1 MTDIA
6 ENDTGETS
14 MDVKLRRETTGFL
27 ASVRRIWSKRRYR
40 WPLYL
45 LGIAILGLIAFW
57 FTFMRDL
64 PSTDTL
70 LDYEPALPTFVRDVN
85 GEPVQSF
92 ARERRVE
99 LAFEEYPPQL
109 IRAFLAAE
117 DADFFTHNGLDYPG
131 LAAAAIDY
139 VRIAVT
145 GAEERA
151 RGGST
156 ITQQVAKN
164 LLLTDEYSITR
175 KIREAILATRIEG
188 ALTKQRILELYL
200 NQIFLGRNAYGV
212 QAASR
217 AYFDKDVADLEL
229 HEAAFLAGLPQAPS
243 RYNPIS
249 NPDAAIGRRN
259 VVLDLMRDNDW
270 ITEAEYTAARA
281 EPLGTTRSTQSVT
294 DNVGGYYM
302 EEVRRILVDSFG
314 SDAEDGP
321 YGVYSGGLW
330 VRTSYDPEMQA
341 SAENALRDG
350 LLRFDRGRPWA
361 GPVATIPMDDGEWR
375 SRLASANL
383 SVDYEDWRVAV
394 VISKD
399 ANAAQIGF
407 ADGETAT
414 LSRGSASVARRGG
427 GTAFSTMQPGD
438 IITVRPSGD
447 GYAFTKV
454 PDISGGMVVEDV
466 QTGRVYA
473 MQGGFSSGL
482 EAFNRATQAE
492 RQPGSSIK
500 PFVYA
505 AALENGMTPASI
517 IVDGPF
523 CVYQGA
529 TLGRKCFRNSGG
541 GVAGPQTLR
550 WGLEQ
555 SRNLMTVRTAS
566 ETGMEN
572 VVELIRNAGI
582 GEHEPFLS
590 TSLGSGDTSVLRLVN
605 AYGMLANHGRDVGP
619 SLIDYVQD
627 RRGEVIYPANW
638 RACEGCNADDWDG
651 GRMPR
656 PPVPGR
662 QVIDPMT
669 AFQMVHILEGVI
681 QRGTATILR
690 DLGHPIFGK
699 TGTTTGPTN
708 VWFVG
713 GTANLVAGVYMGYD
727 RQARSIGFGAGGTL
741 AAPIFRQFMA
751 ETLEG
756 QAVIPFRAPRGI
768 RMVRIDRRSG
778 RRVFGGWPSQDPR
791 SAIIWEAF
799 RPDSEPTRTIRRDVL
814 ARRPARPVL
823 NEAEQNTVEVDAPR
837 NDSEFLQSEG
847 GIY

>member
-1 MTDIA
+1 MTD
-6 ENDTGETS
+6 TSETS
-14 MDVKLRRETTGFL
+14 MDVKLRREPTGFG
-27 ASVRRIWSKRRYR
+27 ASMRRIWSQRRYR

-45 LGIAILGLIAFW
+45 LALAIAAVIAFW
-57 FTFMRDL
+57 FAFMRDL
-64 PSTDTL
+64 PSTDRL

-85 GEPVQSF
+85 GDPVQSF

-117 DADFFTHNGLDYPG
+117 DADFFSHNGLDYPG

-175 KIREAILATRIEG
+175 KIREAILATRIENV
-188 ALTKQRILELYL
+188 LTKERILELYL

-212 QAASR
+212 QAAAR
-217 AYFDKDVADLEL
+217 AYFDKDVAEL
-229 HEAAFLAGLPQAPS
+229 DIHEAAFLAGLPQAPS
-243 RYNPIS
+243 RYNPAT
-249 NPDAAIGRRN
+249 NPDAALGRRN
-259 VVLDLMRDNDW
+259 LVLRMMRDNDW
-270 ITEAEYTAARA
+270 LTDGEYETARA
-281 EPLGTTRSTQSVT
+281 RPLGVTRTSQSVT

-314 SDAEDGP
+314 DDAEDGP

-330 VRTSYDPEMQA
+330 VRTSYDPDMQT
-341 SAENALRDG
+341 SAENALQAG
-350 LLRFDRGRPWA
+350 LLRFDRNRAWG
-361 GPVATIPMDDGEWR
+361 GPVATIPMDDGEWQ

-394 VISKD
+394 VLSKD
-399 ANAAQIGF
+399 GAAAQIGF
-407 ADGETAT
+407 ANGETSSIPA
-414 LSRGSASVARRGG
+414 SSASVARVGG

-438 IITVRPSGD
+438 IITVRPSGS
-447 GYAFTKV
+447 GYIFAKV

-482 EAFNRATQAE
+482 ESFNRATQAE

-529 TLGRKCFRNSGG
+529 ALGRKCFRNSGG

-555 SRNLMTVRTAS
+555 SRNLMTVRAAS

-572 VVELIRNAGI
+572 IVELISNAGI

-590 TSLGSGDTSVLRLVN
+590 TSLGAGDTSVLRLVN

-627 RRGEVIYPANW
+627 RHGEVIYPANW

-662 QVIDPMT
+662 QIMDAMT
-669 AFQMVHILEGVI
+669 AFQMVHILQGVV

-713 GTANLVAGVYMGYD
+713 GTANIVAGVYMGYD
-727 RQARSIGFGAGGTL
+727 RQARSLGYGAGGTL

-751 ETLEG
+751 ETLDG
-756 QAVIPFRAPRGI
+756 QAVVPFRAPRGI

-778 RRVFGGWPSQDPR
+778 RRVFGGWPSR
-791 SAIIWEAF
+791 SPQSAVIWEAF

-814 ARRPARPVL
+814 ARRPIRPEL
-823 NEAEQNTVEVDAPR
+823 SEGEQNTVQVDAPR
-837 NDSEFLQSEG
+837 NDNEFLQSEG

>member
-6 ENDTGETS
+6 QNDTGETS
-14 MDVKLRRETTGFL
+14 MNVKLRRETTGFM
-27 ASVRRIWSKRRYR
+27 ASVRRILGKRRYR

-45 LGIAILGLIAFW
+45 VLIAILAMIGFW

-117 DADFFTHNGLDYPG
+117 DASFFTHNGLDYPG

-139 VRIAVT
+139 TRIALS
-145 GAEERA
+145 GSEERA

-188 ALTKQRILELYL
+188 ALSKQRILELYL

-212 QAASR
+212 QAAAR
-217 AYFDKDVADLEL
+217 AYFNKDVAELEL

-243 RYNPIS
+243 RYNPS
-249 NPDAAIGRRN
+249 TNPDAALGRRN
-259 VVLDLMRDNDW
+259 LVLGLMRENDW
-270 ITEAEYTAARA
+270 IDEASYEAARA
-281 EPLGTTRSTQSVT
+281 QPLGVTRTSRSVT

-314 SDAEDGP
+314 EDTEDGP

-341 SAENALRDG
+341 SAENALRAG
-350 LLRFDRGRPWA
+350 LLRFDRGRAWA
-361 GPVATIPMDDGEWR
+361 GPIASIPMEDGEWR

-383 SVDYEDWRVAV
+383 AVDYEDWRVAV

-399 ANAAQIGF
+399 GNAAQIGF
-407 ADGETAT
+407 SDGETAS
-414 LSRGSASVARRGG
+414 LPRSGASVARRGG

-438 IITVRPSGD
+438 IITVRPSG
-447 GYAFTKV
+447 GNYVLAKV

-466 QTGRVYA
+466 RTGRVFA
-473 MQGGFSSGL
+473 MQGGFSQAL
-482 EAFNRATQAE
+482 EPFNRATQAE

-529 TLGRKCFRNSGG
+529 RLGRKCFRNSGG

-566 ETGMEN
+566 ETGIEN
-572 VVELIRNAGI
+572 VVELIDNAGI
-582 GEHEPFLS
+582 GQHEPFLS
-590 TSLGSGDTSVLRLVN
+590 TSLGAGDTTVLRLVN

-619 SLIDYVQD
+619 SLIDYVQN

-638 RACEGCNADDWDG
+638 RACEGCNANDWDG

-656 PPVPGR
+656 PPIPGR
-662 QVIDPMT
+662 QVIDAMT
-669 AFQMVHILEGVI
+669 AFQMVHILQGVI

-713 GTANLVAGVYMGYD
+713 GTPDIVAGVYMGYD

-751 ETLEG
+751 DVLED
-756 QAVIPFRAPRGI
+756 QAVVPFRAPRGM

-778 RRVFGGWPSQDPR
+778 RRVFGGWPSDDPR
-791 SAIIWEAF
+791 AAIIWEAF
-799 RPDSEPTRTIRRDVL
+799 RPDSEPTRTIRRDVV
-814 ARRPARPVL
+814 ARRPVRAILPE
-823 NEAEQNTVEVDAPR
+823 EAQNTVEIDAPR
-837 NDSEFLQSEG
+837 NDNEFLQSEG

>member
-1 MTDIA
+1 MT
-6 ENDTGETS
+6 DTGETS
-14 MDVKLRRETTGFL
+14 IDDTSMSVKLRREATGL
-27 ASVRRIWSKRRYR
+27 MASVRRFLGKRRYR

-45 LGIAILGLIAFW
+45 VLVAILAMIAFW

-64 PSTDTL
+64 PSTDRL
-70 LDYEPALPTFVRDVN
+70 LNYEPALPTFVRDVN

-99 LAFEEYPPQL
+99 LAFEEFPPQL

-117 DADFFTHNGLDYPG
+117 DASFFTHGGLDYPG
-131 LAAAAIDY
+131 LAAAVFDY
-139 VRIAVT
+139 VTKI
-145 GAEERA
+145 GSGERA

-175 KIREAILATRIEG
+175 KIREAILATRIES

-217 AYFDKDVADLEL
+217 AYFDKDVADLEI

-243 RYNPIS
+243 RYNPLT
-249 NPDAAIGRRN
+249 NPDAALARRN
-259 VVLDLMRDNDW
+259 LVLRLMRENDW
-270 ITEAEYTAARA
+270 VDEATYETARA
-281 EPLGTTRSTQSVT
+281 LPLGVTRTSQSVT
-294 DNVGGYYM
+294 DNVGGYFM
-302 EEVRRILVDSFG
+302 EEVRRILIDSFG
-314 SDAEDGP
+314 DDEEDGP

-330 VRTSYDPEMQA
+330 VRTSYDPDMQT
-341 SAENALRDG
+341 SAENALRAG

-361 GPVATIPMDDGEWR
+361 GPVATIPMEDGEWR

-383 SVDYEDWRVAV
+383 AVDYEDWRVAV
-394 VISKD
+394 VLSKD
-399 ANAAQIGF
+399 GNAAQIGF
-407 ADGETAT
+407 SDGETAT
-414 LSRGSASVARRGG
+414 LPRSLASVARSGG

-438 IITVRPSGD
+438 IITVRPSG
-447 GYAFTKV
+447 GNYALAKV

-473 MQGGFSSGL
+473 MQGGFSSRL

-505 AALENGMTPASI
+505 AVLENGMTPASI

-529 TLGRKCFRNSGG
+529 ALGRKCFRNSGG

-555 SRNLMTVRTAS
+555 SRNLMTVRAAS
-566 ETGMEN
+566 ETGIEN
-572 VVELIRNAGI
+572 VVELISNAGI
-582 GEHEPFLS
+582 GDHEPFLS
-590 TSLGSGDTSVLRLVN
+590 TSLGAGDTTVLRLVN

-619 SLIDYVQD
+619 SLIDYVQN

-638 RACEGCNADDWDG
+638 RACEGCNASDWDG

-656 PPVPGR
+656 PPIPGR
-662 QVIDPMT
+662 QVVDAMT
-669 AFQMVHILEGVI
+669 AFQLIHILQGVV
-681 QRGTATILR
+681 QRGTATLLR
-690 DLGHPIFGK
+690 DLDRPIFGK

-713 GTANLVAGVYMGYD
+713 GTPNVVAGVYMGYD
-727 RQARSIGFGAGGTL
+727 RQARSLGYGAGGTL

-751 ETLEG
+751 DVMEG
-756 QAVIPFRAPRGI
+756 EPVVPFAAPRGI

-791 SAIIWEAF
+791 GAIIWEAF
-799 RPDSEPTRTIRRDVL
+799 RPDSEPTRTIRRDVV
-814 ARRPARPVL
+814 ARRPVRAILP
-823 NEAEQNTVEVDAPR
+823 EGEQNTVEVDAPR

>member
-1 MTDIA
+1 MTEA
-6 ENDTGETS
+6 TETS
-14 MDVKLRRETTGFL
+14 MDVKLRREATGFF
-27 ASVRRIWSKRRYR
+27 ASMWRIPRKRRYR

-45 LGIAILGLIAFW
+45 LAPAIAGLIAFW
-57 FTFMRDL
+57 IAFMRDL
-64 PSTDTL
+64 PSTDAL
-70 LDYEPALPTFVRDVN
+70 LDYEPALPTFVRDAN
-85 GEPVQSF
+85 GDLVQSF

-99 LAFEEYPPQL
+99 LAFEEFPPQL

-117 DADFFTHNGLDYPG
+117 DASFFTHGGLDYPG
-131 LAAAAIDY
+131 LAAAVFDY
-139 VRIAVT
+139 VTKI
-145 GAEERA
+145 GSGERA

-156 ITQQVAKN
+156 ITQQIAKN
-164 LLLTDEYSITR
+164 FLLTDEYSITR

-217 AYFDKDVADLEL
+217 AYFDQDVDELDL

-243 RYNPIS
+243 RYNPSS
-249 NPDAAIGRRN
+249 NPDAALARRN
-259 VVLDLMRDNDW
+259 LVLDLMLDNDW
-270 ITEAEYTAARA
+270 ITGAEFAAART
-281 EPLGTTRSTQSVT
+281 EPLGTTRTTQSVT
-294 DNVGGYYM
+294 DNVGGHYM
-302 EEVRRILVDSFG
+302 EEVRRILVDRFG
-314 SDAEDGP
+314 DDAEDGP

-330 VRTSYDPEMQA
+330 VRTSYDPEMQT
-341 SAENALRDG
+341 SAENALRAG
-350 LLRFDRGRPWA
+350 LLRFDRSRRWV
-361 GPVATIPMDDGEWR
+361 GPVATIPMDDGQWQ

-383 SVDYEDWRVAV
+383 RVDYEDWRVAV

-399 ANAAQIGF
+399 YNAARIGF
-407 ADGETAT
+407 ADGETAS
-414 LSRGSASVARRGG
+414 LPRSSALVVRRGG

-438 IITVRPSGD
+438 IITVRPYGN
-447 GYAFTKV
+447 GYAFAKV

-473 MQGGFSSGL
+473 MQGGFSQSL
-482 EAFNRATQAE
+482 EPFNRATQAQ

-523 CVYQGA
+523 CVYQSA
-529 TLGRKCFRNSGG
+529 ALGRKCFRNSGG

-555 SRNLMTVRTAS
+555 SRNLMTVRMAS

-572 VVELIRNAGI
+572 VVGLIRNAGI
-582 GEHEPFLS
+582 GDYDPFLAY
-590 TSLGSGDTSVLRLVN
+590 SLGAGDTSVLRLVN

-651 GRMPR
+651 GRMTR

-662 QVIDPMT
+662 QVIDAMT
-669 AFQMVHILEGVI
+669 AFQIVHILEGVV

-690 DLGHPIFGK
+690 DLGRPIFGK

-713 GTANLVAGVYMGYD
+713 GTANIVAGVYMGYD
-727 RQARSIGFGAGGTL
+727 RQARSLGYGAGGTL

-751 ETLEG
+751 EVLEDR
-756 QAVIPFRAPRGI
+756 AVVPFRAPRGI

-778 RRVFGGWPSQDPR
+778 RRVFGGWPSQDPG

-814 ARRPARPVL
+814 ARRPVRPVL
-823 NEAEQNTVEVDAPR
+823 PEGAQNTVEIDAPR
-837 NDSEFLQSEG
+837 NDKEFLQSEG

>member
-1 MTDIA
+1 MR
-6 ENDTGETS
+6 
-14 MDVKLRRETTGFL
+14 VRLRREATGFAGKL
-27 ASVRRIWSKRRYR
+27 REALGKRRFR

-45 LGIAILGLIAFW
+45 LGLMLVGVIAFW

-64 PSTDTL
+64 PSAERL

-99 LAFEEYPPQL
+99 LSFEEYPPQL

-117 DADFFTHNGLDYPG
+117 DAAFFSHGGLDYPG
-131 LAAAAIDY
+131 LAAAVWDY
-139 VRIAVT
+139 VTIAVS
-145 GAEERA
+145 GSGERA

-164 LLLTDEYSITR
+164 LLLTDDYSVTR

-188 ALTKQRILELYL
+188 LLSKEEILELYL

-212 QAASR
+212 QAAAR
-217 AYFDKDVADLEL
+217 AYFNKDVNELEL

-243 RYNPIS
+243 TYNPS
-249 NPDAAIGRRN
+249 RNPEAALGRRN
-259 VVLDLMRDNDW
+259 LVLRLMRENDW
-270 ITEAEYTAARA
+270 ITEAEYSAARA
-281 EPLGTTRSTQSVT
+281 RPLGTERGTASIT
-294 DNVGGYYM
+294 DNANGYYM
-302 EEVRRILVDSFG
+302 EEVRRILVDRFG
-314 SDAEDGP
+314 DDAEDGP
-321 YGVYSGGLW
+321 YGIYAGGLW
-330 VRTSYDPEMQA
+330 VRTSFDGEMQDN
-341 SAENALRDG
+341 AERSLRAG
-350 LLRFDRGRPWA
+350 LLRFDRGRAWS
-361 GPVATIPMDDGEWR
+361 GPVATIPMDDGEWQ
-375 SRLASANL
+375 SHLASANL
-383 SVDYEDWRVAV
+383 SVGYEDWTVAV
-394 VISKD
+394 VLSKD
-399 ANAAQIGF
+399 GGAVQLGF
-407 ADGETAT
+407 SDGSTGT
-414 LSRGSASVARRGG
+414 MSSGSASIARRGG
-427 GTAFSTMQPGD
+427 GTAYSTMQPGD
-438 IITVRPSGD
+438 IITVRPAGGD
-447 GYAFTKV
+447 RYSFAKV

-482 EAFNRATQAE
+482 ESFNRATQAE

-517 IVDGPF
+517 IVDGSF
-523 CVYQGA
+523 CVFQSA
-529 TLGRKCFRNSGG
+529 SLGTKCFRNSGG
-541 GVAGPQTLR
+541 GAAGPQTLR
-550 WGLEQ
+550 WGLEN

-572 VVELIRNAGI
+572 VVDLISRANI
-582 GEHEPFLS
+582 GDYDPYLAF
-590 TSLGSGDTSVLRLVN
+590 SLGAGDTTVLRLTN
-605 AYGMLANHGRDVGP
+605 AFGMLANHGRDVGP

-627 RRGEVIYPANW
+627 RRGNVIYPANW
-638 RACEGCNADDWDG
+638 EACEGCNMDDWDG
-651 GRMPR
+651 ELMPR

-662 QVIDPMT
+662 QVMDAVT
-669 AFQMVHILEGVI
+669 AFQVVHILEGVI

-690 DLGHPIFGK
+690 DLDRPLFGK

-713 GTANLVAGVYMGYD
+713 GTPDIVAGVYLGFD
-727 RQARSIGFGAGGTL
+727 QQNRSLGGGAGGTI
-741 AAPIFRQFMA
+741 AAPIWKQFMREA
-751 ETLEG
+751 LEG
-756 QAVIPFRAPRGI
+756 EEVLPFRAPEGV

-778 RRVFGGWPSQDPR
+778 RRVFGSWPSDSPQ

-799 RPDSEPTRTIRRDVL
+799 RPESEPTRTIRRDVI
-814 ARRPARPVL
+814 ARRPVRRVPRQVS
-823 NEAEQNTVEVDAPR
+823 EVQNTVESDVPT

>member
-1 MTDIA
+1 MTADDA
-6 ENDTGETS
+6 
-14 MDVKLRRETTGFL
+14 DVTMKLRREATGFGAGL
-27 ASVRRIWSKRRYR
+27 RRILGKRRYR
-40 WPLYL
+40 WPLYML
-45 LGIAILGLIAFW
+45 ILTLIALIAFW

-99 LAFEEYPPQL
+99 LAFEEYPPEL

-117 DADFFTHNGLDYPG
+117 DASFFSHGGLDYPG
-131 LAAAAIDY
+131 LAAAVFDY
-139 VRIAVT
+139 VTKI
-145 GAEERA
+145 GSGERA

-175 KIREAILATRIEG
+175 KIREAILATRIEA
-188 ALTKQRILELYL
+188 ALSKERILELYL

-212 QAASR
+212 QAAAR
-217 AYFDKDVADLEL
+217 AYFDKDVAELEL

-243 RYNPIS
+243 RYNPTT
-249 NPDAAIGRRN
+249 NPDAALERRN
-259 VVLDLMRDNDW
+259 LVLRLMRNNDW
-270 ITEAEYTAARA
+270 IDEATYDATRA
-281 EPLGTTRSTQSVT
+281 MPLGVTRTSQSVT
-294 DNVGGYYM
+294 DNVDGYYM

-314 SDAEDGP
+314 QDAEDGP
-321 YGVYSGGLW
+321 YGIYSGGLW
-330 VRTSYDPEMQA
+330 VRTSYDPDMQT
-341 SAENALRDG
+341 STENALRAG
-350 LLRFDRGRPWA
+350 LLRFDRGRPWS

-383 SVDYEDWRVAV
+383 SVGYEDWRVAV
-394 VISKD
+394 VLSKD
-399 ANAAQIGF
+399 GNAAQIGF
-407 ADGETAT
+407 SDGETAT
-414 LSRGSASVARRGG
+414 LPRSLASVARVGG

-438 IITVRPSGD
+438 IITVRPNGTN
-447 GYAFTKV
+447 YALAKV

-466 QTGRVYA
+466 RTGRVYA
-473 MQGGFSSGL
+473 MQGGFSQSL
-482 EAFNRATQAE
+482 EPFNRATQAE

-529 TLGRKCFRNSGG
+529 ALGRKCFRNSGG

-555 SRNLMTVRTAS
+555 SRNLMTVRAAS

-572 VVELIRNAGI
+572 VVELIENAGI
-582 GEHEPFLS
+582 GQHEPFLS
-590 TSLGSGDTSVLRLVN
+590 TSLGAGDTTVLRLVN

-619 SLIDYVQD
+619 SLIDYVQN

-638 RACEGCNADDWDG
+638 SACEGCNADDWDG
-651 GRMPR
+651 EQMPR

-662 QVIDPMT
+662 QVLDAMT
-669 AFQMVHILEGVI
+669 AFQMVHILQGVV
-681 QRGTATILR
+681 QRGTATLLR

-713 GTANLVAGVYMGYD
+713 GTQNIVAGVYLGYD

-741 AAPIFRQFMA
+741 AAPIFRQFMR

-756 QAVIPFRAPRGI
+756 QEVMPFRAPRGM
-768 RMVRIDRRSG
+768 RMVRIDRRTG
-778 RRVFGGWPSQDPR
+778 RRVFGGWPSSDPR

-799 RPDSEPTRTIRRDVL
+799 RPDSEPTRTIRRDVV
-814 ARRPARPVL
+814 ARRPVRAVL
-823 NEAEQNTVEVDAPR
+823 PEEAQNTVEVDAPR